1 MSRSSDHQ
9 FMLQAIDLALHAQ
22 TAGEI
27 PVGAVVV
34 YQGEV
39 IGRGWN
45 QSISGCDASAHAE
58 IMALRE
64 AGKVLGNYRLLDT
77 TLYVT
82 LEPCPMCAGAMVHAR
97 VKRLVYGASDYKT
110 GSAGSVFNLTNNIQL
125 NHQLEVDGGV
135 EQERCS
141 TLLSEFFRN
150 RRKAI
155 KATKKLRIS
164 QSDTES

>member
-1 MSRSSDHQ
+1 MSTPRDQ
-9 FMLQAIDLALHAQ
+9 LFMEQAIELALHAQ
-22 TAGEI
+22 QEGEI

-34 YQGEV
+34 YQDEV

-45 QSISGCDASAHAE
+45 RSISCHDASHHAE

-64 AGKVLGNYRLLDT
+64 AGQVLKNYRLIDT

-97 VKRLVYGASDYKT
+97 VAKLVYGASDPKT
-110 GSAGSVFNLTNNIQL
+110 GAAGSVFNLVAEPCL
-125 NHQLEVDGGV
+125 NHQLEIVGGV

-155 KATKKLRIS
+155 RSAKKLKSS
-164 QSDTES
+164 QQG